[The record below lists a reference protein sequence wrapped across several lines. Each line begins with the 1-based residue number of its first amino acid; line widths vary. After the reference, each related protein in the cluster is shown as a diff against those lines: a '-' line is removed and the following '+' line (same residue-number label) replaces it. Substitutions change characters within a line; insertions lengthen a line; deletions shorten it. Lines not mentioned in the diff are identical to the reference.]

1 MENVREGNSSG
12 SNIPDGRCIV
22 CYSKGGSGAEVRP
35 GSIRPICKGGGTRH
49 TGGTNIAAR
58 VRTLD
63 DGIAPGRKKCGEYV
77 KSKKCGEYVK
87 SKRRGEY
94 VKSKKCG
101 GYVKSMSE
109 IRSRTA
115 PGTGDLGE
123 MLGKE
128 KSKQR
133 EFFRSRSKSKGKFG
147 R

>member
-1 MENVREGNSSG
+1 MECKRREFLRGG
-12 SNIPDGRCIV
+12 NIPDGRCIV
-22 CYSKGGSGAEVRP
+22 CYSKGGSSAEVRP
-35 GSIRPICKGGGTRH
+35 RSIRPICKGGRTRH

-77 KSKKCGEYVK
+77 KSKKCGEYVT
-87 SKRRGEY
+87 
-94 VKSKKCG
+94 SKKCG

-128 KSKQR
+128 KSTER
-133 EFFRSRSKSKGKFG
+133 EFFRWRS
-147 R
+147 

>member
-35 GSIRPICKGGGTRH
+35 GSIRPICKGGRTRH
-49 TGGTNIAAR
+49 TRGTNIAAR

-77 KSKKCGEYVK
+77 KSKKCGE
-87 SKRRGEY
+87 
-94 VKSKKCG
+94 
-101 GYVKSMSE
+101 YVKSMSE

>member
-1 MENVREGNSSG
+1 MREGNSSG

-22 CYSKGGSGAEVRP
+22 CYSKGGSSAEVRP
-35 GSIRPICKGGGTRH
+35 RSIRPICKGGRTRH

-63 DGIAPGRKKCGEYV
+63 DGIAPTKKCGE
-77 KSKKCGEYVK
+77 
-87 SKRRGEY
+87 
-94 VKSKKCG
+94 
-101 GYVKSMSE
+101 YVKSMSE

-115 PGTGDLGE
+115 AGTGDLGE

-133 EFFRSRSKSKGKFG
+133 EFFGWRSKSKGKFG